1 MTTGTHYDQLLDL
14 EITRL
19 QPQPLL
25 AYGLGSPEAR
35 YINYAM
41 STPARRLFSA
51 LATRAARDEKHDCVK
66 EMREFMQISRPAMNQ
81 MIDECE
87 AEGWI
92 TVERDAVGNRGGI
105 KGDAMLLRLW
115 YEYADDLYSRLPE

>member
-1 MTTGTHYDQLLDL
+1 MPTGAQYKQLLEL

-19 QPQPLL
+19 QPQRLIT
-25 AYGLGSPEAR
+25 YGLGSPEAR

-41 STPARRLFSA
+41 STSARRLFSA
-51 LATRAARDEKHDCVK
+51 LATRAASNNKHACVR
-66 EMREFMQISRPAMNQ
+66 EIREFMQISRPAMNQ

-92 TVERDAVGNRGGI
+92 TVERDEGGNRGGI
-105 KGDAMLLRLW
+105 RGNAMILRLW
-115 YEYADDLYSRLPE
+115 YEYADDLYSRLAV